1 MIEIKKTP
9 IGDENIQGNRITTTN
24 IIIEIKKTPIGDENE
39 HLKMASA
46 LLWAIEIKETPIGDE
61 NKSQDSAR
69 QNQYSDWN

>member
-46 LLWAIEIKETPIGDE
+46 LL
-61 NKSQDSAR
+61 
-69 QNQYSDWN
+69 